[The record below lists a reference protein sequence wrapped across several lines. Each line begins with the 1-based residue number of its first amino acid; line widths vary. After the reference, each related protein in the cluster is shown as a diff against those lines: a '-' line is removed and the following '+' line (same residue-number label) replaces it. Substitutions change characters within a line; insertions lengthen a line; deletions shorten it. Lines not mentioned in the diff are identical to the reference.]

1 MIKIIDKNKKVY
13 FEYEIEEKFE
23 AGIVLAGSEV
33 KSVRLGNVRLAD
45 SFCFFENGELW
56 LKNCHITQY
65 EKGSFFN
72 EDSKRSR
79 KLLLNKKEIDKLIG
93 KIKTKGL
100 TLVPTMIYFS
110 KNLVKIEIA
119 LAKGKKLHDKRQTI
133 KEKDLKRA
141 TDRAIKEYR

>member
-1 MIKIIDKNKKVY
+1 VIKIIDKNKKVY